1 MQAIILC
8 GGLSTRLGDITKGV
22 PKILLEIGGRTV
34 LDWQLDF
41 LKEASV
47 DEVILASG
55 HLHDILYDAVGERCG
70 AVQVSYAKE
79 EEKLGTGGAIK
90 NAMKYVS
97 ASPFFVLNG
106 DVLIKD
112 FSLSQMLGR
121 LHLQMDGMLLGIFVE
136 DISSYGEIASNDRGR
151 ITAFREKQPIHQAGY
166 INGGVYLFN
175 ESIADYFPNQDV
187 FSIERDVFPYVSD
200 LYVYK
205 AEMDWVDIGVPDRL
219 VYAKQNFSL

>member
-121 LHLQMDGMLLGIFVE
+121 LHPQMDGMLLGIFVE

-187 FSIERDVFPYVSD
+187 FSIERDVFPYVSE

-205 AEMDWVDIGVPDRL
+205 TEMDWVDIGVPDRL